1 MGRKRSGRDVR
12 GIHRSSGGGRGCSI
26 SIVRRSR
33 GADCAASTEN
43 FILDRHPRNPEFSIQ
58 AGDDNCPLS
67 EGRFLRR
74 GPRAFAR
81 ITRAI
86 AGRGDRAN
94 PRYDV
99 TIGSRDPSAEPD
111 AIRGDTARHAAGALH
126 GKQVPSGEEDR
137 GKKHTLALGLET
149 VLVPAATTRVERTAR
164 TALTGATT
172 GVPTRVDMANIFV
185 CC

>member
-1 MGRKRSGRDVR
+1 MPCRGATRRRTSWHWPDGTDGLGRKRSGRDVR

-33 GADCAASTEN
+33 GADRAASTEN
-43 FILDRHPRNPEFSIQ
+43 FIRERQPRNPEFSSQ

-67 EGRFLRR
+67 DGRFLRR

-94 PRYDV
+94 PRYNV
-99 TIGSRDPSAEPD
+99 TIGSRDPSAEPE
-111 AIRGDTARHAAGALH
+111 AVRGDTARHAAGALH
-126 GKQVPSGEEDR
+126 GQQLPSGEEDR
-137 GKKHTLALGLET
+137 GKNIPWPWAWRRSWCRRRPRGWS
-149 VLVPAATTRVERTAR
+149 AR
-164 TALTGATT
+164 RGR
-172 GVPTRVDMANIFV
+172 P
-185 CC
+185 

>member
-1 MGRKRSGRDVR
+1 MGRKRSGR
-12 GIHRSSGGGRGCSI
+12 RSWDSSEFGWRERLFDI
-26 SIVRRSR
+26 DRAEIARRR
-33 GADCAASTEN
+33 CAASTEN
-43 FILDRHPRNPEFSIQ
+43 FILDRHPRNPEFSSQ

-126 GKQVPSGEEDR
+126 GKQLPSGEEDR
-137 GKKHTLALGLET
+137 GKNTPWPWAWRRSWCRRRPRGWS
-149 VLVPAATTRVERTAR
+149 AR
-164 TALTGATT
+164 RGR
-172 GVPTRVDMANIFV
+172 P
-185 CC
+185 

>member
-1 MGRKRSGRDVR
+1 MGRKRSGRDVC

-33 GADCAASTEN
+33 GADRAASTEN
-43 FILDRHPRNPEFSIQ
+43 FIRERQPRNPEFSSQ

-67 EGRFLRR
+67 DGRFLRR

-94 PRYDV
+94 PRYNV
-99 TIGSRDPSAEPD
+99 TIGSRDPSAEPE
-111 AIRGDTARHAAGALH
+111 AVRGDTARHAAGALH
-126 GKQVPSGEEDR
+126 GKQLPSGEEDR
-137 GKKHTLALGLET
+137 GKNIPWPWAWRRSWCRRRPRGWS
-149 VLVPAATTRVERTAR
+149 AR
-164 TALTGATT
+164 RGR
-172 GVPTRVDMANIFV
+172 P
-185 CC
+185 

>member
-1 MGRKRSGRDVR
+1 M
-12 GIHRSSGGGRGCSI
+12 
-26 SIVRRSR
+26 
-33 GADCAASTEN
+33 
-43 FILDRHPRNPEFSIQ
+43 
-58 AGDDNCPLS
+58 
-67 EGRFLRR
+67 
-74 GPRAFAR
+74 
-81 ITRAI
+81 I

-126 GKQVPSGEEDR
+126 GKQLPSGEEDR
-137 GKKHTLALGLET
+137 RKKHTLALGLET